1 MDGQVLKDIVKRSGL
16 SFVELSNRIGIL
28 PQGLNAIFNSP
39 DVKSGIVEKIAN
51 ALEIPVSHLYG
62 EQSTGNGGGVPYDV
76 IKKQN
81 EQIDKLLNIIHEMSK
96 GYGRENNN

>member
-1 MDGQVLKDIVKRSGL
+1 MNGEQLKAIIERSGIRTNEMAKRL
-16 SFVELSNRIGIL
+16 GIL
-28 PQGLNAIFNSP
+28 PQQLNQIFHAA
-39 DVKSGIVEKIAN
+39 DVKSGV
-51 ALEIPVSHLYG
+51 LERVAQIMKVSISHLYG

>member
-62 EQSTGNGGGVPYDV
+62 ENSTGNGGVPYDV
-76 IKKQN
+76 IKKRD